1 MSLLIEA
8 LVVGIM
14 TAILGFIIS
23 TLFMMLNKDFSFK
36 KYSFWWQVLGSFFV
50 TGVIIHLVCD
60 GTGINKWYCK
70 NGNACK

>member
-1 MSLLIEA
+1 MSY
-8 LVVGIM
+8 
-14 TAILGFIIS
+14 
-23 TLFMMLNKDFSFK
+23 TLSIYVELNQKRNKDFSFK

-50 TGVIIHLVCD
+50 TGVIIHLLCE